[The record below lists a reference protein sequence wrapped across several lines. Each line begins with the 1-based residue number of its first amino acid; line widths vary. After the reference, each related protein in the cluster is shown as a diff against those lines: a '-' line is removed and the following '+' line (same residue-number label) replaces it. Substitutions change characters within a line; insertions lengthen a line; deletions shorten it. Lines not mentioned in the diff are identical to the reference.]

1 MIFKK
6 LKVHYNF
13 DNYKVQKPVI
23 TVGAFDGVHKG
34 HVEILNL
41 VRNYALKINGESI
54 VVTFWPHPRLV
65 LNHDE
70 SIRLL
75 NTLDEKLSLFA
86 NAGIDHVVVIPFTE
100 EFSEL
105 SSNQFIEEIM
115 VKKLNVNHLIVGFN
129 HHFGKG
135 REGNFETM
143 KEHAGHFGFT
153 IEKLDAQMVEN
164 EKVSSTLIRK
174 ALNEGDIELANKCL
188 GYHYSITGKVLEG
201 KKIGRTIGFPT
212 ANVLINEAFKLVP
225 KVGVYAVI
233 VSVDGRQYPGMLNI
247 GYNPTI
253 DSSNVKL
260 SIEVH
265 LINFADNLYD
275 KEITLIF
282 QKRVRDEVKFEGLDH
297 LKKQL
302 NADKAEIMKILGV

>member
-1 MIFKK
+1 M
-6 LKVHYNF
+6 KVHYNF

>member
-1 MIFKK
+1 

>member
-1 MIFKK
+1 

-41 VRNYALKINGESI
+41 VRNYALKINGESV

-143 KEHAGHFGFT
+143 KEYAGHFGFT

-233 VSVDGRQYPGMLNI
+233 VSVDDRQYPGMLNI

-282 QKRVRDEVKFEGLDH
+282 QKRVRDEIKFEGLDH